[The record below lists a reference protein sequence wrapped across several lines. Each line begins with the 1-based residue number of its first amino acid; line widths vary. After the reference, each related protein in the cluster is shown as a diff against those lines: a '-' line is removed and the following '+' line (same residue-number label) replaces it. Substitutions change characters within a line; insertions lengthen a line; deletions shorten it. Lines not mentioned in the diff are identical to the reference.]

1 MIQDDASISVIA
13 RATSTSFS
21 ARHRRLEP
29 TFWSGPAVDRLA
41 GDGDH
46 TITDEMDEIAVKGL
60 HPVEVRDNNGDQDE
74 AILEIRYRTIR
85 VLPPIGKQKRYPA
98 LTLTV
103 IHAEN
108 GPAVCLTVK
117 PVGEP
122 DALIGHVRFV
132 ARDTKNRKK

>member
-29 TFWSGPAVDRLA
+29 TFWSGPASIVWPETA
-41 GDGDH
+41 
-46 TITDEMDEIAVKGL
+46 ITRSPHEMDEIAVKGL
-60 HPVEVRDNNGDQDE
+60 HRVEVRDNNGDQDE

-98 LTLTV
+98 LTL
-103 IHAEN
+103 
-108 GPAVCLTVK
+108 
-117 PVGEP
+117 
-122 DALIGHVRFV
+122 
-132 ARDTKNRKK
+132 